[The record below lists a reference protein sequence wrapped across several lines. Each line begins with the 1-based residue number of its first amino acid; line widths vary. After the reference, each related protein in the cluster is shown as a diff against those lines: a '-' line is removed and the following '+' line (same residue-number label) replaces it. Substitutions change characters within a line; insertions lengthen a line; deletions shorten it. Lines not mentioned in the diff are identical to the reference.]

1 METYTTL
8 DNGNAPFKVNINKKT
23 KILTVFKLT
32 KIEFDNNYNVISTE
46 YNKKVV
52 DTKFLNIF
60 IGKSPKNKMTNFSKG
75 YGKKFDGNTILA
87 QIKSNT
93 YMYIGETIY
102 IFEVDNDET
111 ILAYQSPV
119 GNNFVPYPYAIS
131 NKRVYFLL
139 ERKMVEL
146 DVFPRPIKVS
156 TKEDLYGFLYDRES
170 LVSISTKK
178 IKKIKNIQGRVSHV

>member
-8 DNGNAPFKVNINKKT
+8 DNGGIPFKVFINKKT
-23 KILTVFKLT
+23 KSLTVFKLT
-32 KIEFDNNYNVISTE
+32 KIEFDKENKVISAE
-46 YNKKVV
+46 YKKKVV
-52 DTKFLNIF
+52 DTKFLNVF

-102 IFEVDNDET
+102 TFEIDSDET

-131 NKRVYFLL
+131 NKRIYFLL
-139 ERKMVEL
+139 ERKMVPL
-146 DVFPRPIKVS
+146 DVFPRPIKVT
-156 TKEDLYGFLYDRES
+156 TKEDLYGFLYDRDS
-170 LVSISTKK
+170 LVSISAKK
-178 IKKIKNIQGRVSHV
+178 IKKIKKIQGRV

>member
-1 METYTTL
+1 METYITL
-8 DNGNAPFKVNINKKT
+8 DNDGKPFKVNINNKT
-23 KILTVFKLT
+23 KSLTVFKLT
-32 KIEFDNNYNVISTE
+32 RIEFDNNYKVISTE

-52 DTKFLNIF
+52 DTKFLNVF
-60 IGKSPKNKMTNFSKG
+60 IGKSPKNKLTSFSKG

-102 IFEVDNDET
+102 TFEVDSDET

-139 ERKMVEL
+139 ERKMVPL

-156 TKEDLYGFLYDRES
+156 TKEDLYGFLYDRDS
-170 LVSISTKK
+170 LVSIATKK
-178 IKKIKNIQGRVSHV
+178 IKKIKKIQERVSLV

>member
-8 DNGNAPFKVNINKKT
+8 DNGGKPFKVIISKKQ
-23 KILTVFKLT
+23 KSFIVYKLT
-32 KIEFDNNYNVISTE
+32 RIEFDHNYNIISTE

-52 DTKFLNIF
+52 DTKFLHIF

-87 QIKSNT
+87 QLKSNT
-93 YMYIGETIY
+93 YMYIGETVY
-102 IFEVDNDET
+102 TFEVDSDET

-139 ERKMVEL
+139 ERKMVPL

-156 TKEDLYGFLYDRES
+156 TKEDLYEFLYDRES
-170 LVSISTKK
+170 LVSISAKK
-178 IKKIKNIQGRVSHV
+178 IKKIKNIQGRVSIV